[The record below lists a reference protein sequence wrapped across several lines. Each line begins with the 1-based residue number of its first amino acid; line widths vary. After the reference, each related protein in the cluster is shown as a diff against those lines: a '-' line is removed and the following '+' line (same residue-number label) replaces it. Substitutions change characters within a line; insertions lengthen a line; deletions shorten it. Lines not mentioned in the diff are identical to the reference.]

1 MITQYFF
8 SRAMTE
14 FSSPDFWIAV
24 MQIVAIDVVLSGDNA
39 IVIALA
45 CRSLPPELR
54 RRGIFWGVFG
64 AVGLRV
70 VLTLFAA
77 ALLGLP
83 FLKLVGGV
91 LLLWIGVKLL
101 LPDGEGEPDIAGHDH
116 LWAAVKTII
125 VADFVMSVDNVIAVA
140 GASHGSVFLLV
151 FGLLVSIPLIVW
163 SSQLIMH
170 LMERFPIIV
179 WVGGGLLGYVAG
191 NMMLTDP
198 AVVSRWPAAVPFAN
212 VAGGVC
218 AMLVVA
224 LGWLI
229 TRRARQKDIVIL

>member
-1 MITQYFF
+1 MP
-8 SRAMTE
+8 E
-14 FSSPDFWIAV
+14 FASPDFWIAV
-24 MQIVAIDVVLSGDNA
+24 MQIIAIDLVLSGDNA

-45 CRSLPPELR
+45 CRGLPPDLR

-70 VLTLFAA
+70 VLTIFAA
-77 ALLGLP
+77 TLMGLP
-83 FLKLVGGV
+83 YLKLAGGV

-101 LPDGEGEPDIAGHDH
+101 IPDGEGEPEIAAHDH
-116 LWAAVKTII
+116 LLGAVKTII

-151 FGLLVSIPLIVW
+151 FGLLVSIPIIVW
-163 SSQLIMH
+163 SSQLVLHM
-170 LMERFPIIV
+170 MERFPIVITL
-179 WVGGGLLGYVAG
+179 GGGLLGYVAG

-212 VAGGVC
+212 VVGGLSAV
-218 AMLVVA
+218 LVVA
-224 LGWLI
+224 LGWVL
-229 TRRARQKDIVIL
+229 THRARRRDIAIL